1 MGKLKDGFLTL
12 SSEKLY
18 FDISQHTFV
27 CNQKEMKRILSLIIM
42 VLYLFPAF
50 GITVSTHYCGGK
62 LADVSLFGSKSKMN
76 CSCGASTSKNTVL
89 AKRKCCE
96 QLTYSLKLE
105 NQQLKQ
111 TTVSFKSPNAAILK
125 EQPSYR
131 FDFVRNTITVPTKA
145 ALTYSPELPPGRY
158 NAPIYIQND
167 SFLL

>member
-1 MGKLKDGFLTL
+1 M
-12 SSEKLY
+12 Y
-18 FDISQHTFV
+18 FDISQHTFA
-27 CNQKEMKRILSLIIM
+27 CNQTGMKRILSLIIM

-50 GITVSTHYCGGK
+50 GITVSAHYCGGK
-62 LADVSLFGSKSKMN
+62 LSDVSLFGSKSKIN
-76 CSCGASTSKNTVL
+76 CSCGAITSKNRVL

-111 TTVSFKSPNAAILK
+111 STISFKSPDAGILK
-125 EQPSYR
+125 EQKPYR
-131 FDFVRNTITVPTKA
+131 FDFVRNTVTVTAKA
-145 ALTYSPELPPGRY
+145 PLNYSPNLPPGRY

>member
-1 MGKLKDGFLTL
+1 MGKLRCSFLTL
-12 SSEKLY
+12 SSKKLY
-18 FDISQHTFV
+18 LDISQLTFV

-76 CSCGASTSKNTVL
+76 CSCGAITSENRVL

-111 TTVSFKSPNAAILK
+111 STVSFKSPDAGILK
-125 EQPSYR
+125 EQQSYR
-131 FDFVRNTITVPTKA
+131 FDFVRPALIVPAKA
-145 ALTYSPELPPGRY
+145 APNYSPELPPGRY

>member
-1 MGKLKDGFLTL
+1 MGKLKDSFLTL
-12 SSEKLY
+12 SSKKLCL
-18 FDISQHTFV
+18 DVSQLTFA
-27 CNQKEMKRILSLIIM
+27 CNQTGMKRILSLIIM

-50 GITVSTHYCGGK
+50 GIRVSTHYCSGK

-76 CSCGASTSKNTVL
+76 CSCGAITSKNRVL

-111 TTVSFKSPNAAILK
+111 TAINFKSPDAGILK
-125 EQPSYR
+125 EQSYR
-131 FDFVRNTITVPTKA
+131 FDLLRNTLTVLSKV
-145 ALTYSPELPPGRY
+145 ALNYSPDLPPGRY
-158 NAPIYIQND
+158 SVPIYIQND

>member
-1 MGKLKDGFLTL
+1 MGKLRCSFLTL
-12 SSEKLY
+12 SSKKLY
-18 FDISQHTFV
+18 LGISQLTFV

-50 GITVSTHYCGGK
+50 GITVSTHYCGGR

-76 CSCGASTSKNTVL
+76 CSCGAITSKNTVL

-111 TTVSFKSPNAAILK
+111 PTVNFKSPDSGILK
-125 EQPSYR
+125 EPSYR
-131 FDFVRNTITVPTKA
+131 FDFVRNTVTVPAKT
-145 ALTYSPELPPGRY
+145 ALYYLPDLPPGRY
-158 NAPIYIQND
+158 NTPIYIQND